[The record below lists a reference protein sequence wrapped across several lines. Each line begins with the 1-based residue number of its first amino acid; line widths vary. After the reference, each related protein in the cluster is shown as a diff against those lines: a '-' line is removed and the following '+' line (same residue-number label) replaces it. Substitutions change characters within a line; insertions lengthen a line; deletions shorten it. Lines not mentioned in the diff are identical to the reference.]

1 MRYPVVVGLVVAL
14 LAVLTGGARAQNAP
28 ADCDST
34 KTPLFLS
41 DVPEALNIH
50 GYVETQ
56 FKTMHITPRGLIV
69 ADKGVEIQPVGALT
83 FDLYQ
88 SDGFV
93 NDISATGGVWNSVNN
108 TLHDPVVGGWFE
120 IDYFARVNI
129 RVAKRIDTSI
139 QYVAFDSPGGG
150 FKTDNNLEFT
160 LAYNDTGLIWKDFG
174 FRPYVRLFYN
184 ISGGS
189 TTGLGRNGSTGDAE
203 LGFVPTYTWQALPN
217 YPVTISMPTYVTV
230 GPENFWGGT
239 NNVGVFTTSLAVSV
253 PLSFIPSRFGR
264 WHVDSAVQ
272 YFNLINSK
280 LQEAAAS
287 LNCGSERDRVVGE
300 MGFGFDF

>member
-1 MRYPVVVGLVVAL
+1 MRYASVVGLVVL
-14 LAVLTGGARAQNAP
+14 LITICTPGAPGQSTS
-28 ADCDST
+28 ADYDST
-34 KTPLFLS
+34 RTPLLLS
-41 DVPEALNIH
+41 ELPQTLNIH

-56 FKTMHITPRGLIV
+56 FKTAHITPRGLVI

-88 SDGFV
+88 GDGFV
-93 NDISATGGVWNSVNN
+93 NDLSVTGGVWNSINSS
-108 TLHDPVVGGWFE
+108 LHDPVAGGWFE

-129 RVAKRIDTSI
+129 KLARRFDFSA

-160 LAYNDTGLIWKDFG
+160 LSYNDTGLLASDFG
-174 FRPYVRLFYN
+174 FHPYIRLFYN
-184 ISGGS
+184 VSGSS
-189 TTGLGRNGSTGDAE
+189 TVVLGRNGNTFDAE
-203 LGFVPTYTWQALPN
+203 VGFVPTYVWNALPN
-217 YPVTISMPTYVTV
+217 YPVTITLPTFVTV

-239 NNVGVFTTSLAVSV
+239 SNVGVFTTSLAAAV

-264 WHVDSAVQ
+264 WHVDTSIS
-272 YFNLINSK
+272 YFNLINTQLRK
-280 LQEAAAS
+280 AAGI
-287 LNCGSERDRVVGE
+287 LGCGTDQNRVVGE